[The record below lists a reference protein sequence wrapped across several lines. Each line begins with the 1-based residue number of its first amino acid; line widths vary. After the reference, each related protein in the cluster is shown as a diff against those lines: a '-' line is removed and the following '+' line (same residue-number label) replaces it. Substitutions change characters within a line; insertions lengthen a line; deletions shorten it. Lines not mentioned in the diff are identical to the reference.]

1 MTETPLSPL
10 NIWTRRLIAVLVA
23 VSVVVV
29 VASAWS
35 GGYWSLQSKRGCG
48 TKDLNIAVDQPIP
61 TGLRVRYTK
70 AFAREKDLI
79 VANPNHSVR
88 GDWEELSNDGASDS
102 VFFAF
107 SEEPLLFGYREKR
120 GYYADI
126 LIVWYQRDERETF
139 REVALP
145 GNSEPGPWKA
155 VVPIV
160 EP

>member
-1 MTETPLSPL
+1 M
-10 NIWTRRLIAVLVA
+10 
-23 VSVVVV
+23 
-29 VASAWS
+29 
-35 GGYWSLQSKRGCG
+35 RGSG
-48 TKDLNIAVDQPIP
+48 TKDLDIAVDQPIP
-61 TGLRVRYTK
+61 TGLRVRYAK

-107 SEEPLLFGYREKR
+107 SEVPQLFGYREKR

-126 LIVWYQRDERETF
+126 LIVWYQRGERETF

-145 GNSEPGPWKA
+145 GNSAPGPWK
-155 VVPIV
+155 VIVPIV